1 MLGGDDDEVE
11 ELPEDITDSD
21 DEGRASRVMDISIE
35 MQSKNNTINR
45 APDGLLRANLSKAVD
60 NTKFLALY
68 DDAKHRNLR

>member
-21 DEGRASRVMDISIE
+21 DEGHASRVMDISIE

>member
-35 MQSKNNTINR
+35 MQSKNNTLNR